1 MKDRIKKNI
10 KKCVKN
16 FHYIAMASTYITLAA
31 FGVVCAVAGL
41 AR

>member
-1 MKDRIKKNI
+1 MKNRIKENI

-16 FHYIAMASTYITLAA
+16 FHYIVTASAYVTLAA
-31 FGVVCAVAGL
+31 FGVVCVVAGL